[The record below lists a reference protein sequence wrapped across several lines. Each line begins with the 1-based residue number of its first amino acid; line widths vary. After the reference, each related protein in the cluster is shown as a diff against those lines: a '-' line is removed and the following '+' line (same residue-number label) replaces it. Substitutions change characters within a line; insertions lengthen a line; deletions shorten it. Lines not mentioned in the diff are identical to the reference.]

1 MNAEA
6 LNAVTGGAAEAGKQP
21 ATGTRVAKPPTRE
34 TRVTRLSGKI
44 KIMLLF
50 GFYHECLHNQPL
62 VLFKT
67 LHCLNYNG
75 AKK

>member
-44 KIMLLF
+44 K
-50 GFYHECLHNQPL
+50 
-62 VLFKT
+62 
-67 LHCLNYNG
+67 
-75 AKK
+75 